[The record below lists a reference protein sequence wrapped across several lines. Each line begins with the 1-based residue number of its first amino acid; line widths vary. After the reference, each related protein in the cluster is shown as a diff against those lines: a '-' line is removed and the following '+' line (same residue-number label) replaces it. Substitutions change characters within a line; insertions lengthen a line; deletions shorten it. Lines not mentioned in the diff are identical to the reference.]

1 TIVTRVFSVK
11 PANSLAK
18 LSGIREQTISISL
31 SLSDGIVLSEFFE
44 VIDSLDWIMNAM
56 ARVKMA
62 RTEPPRIKQEASVTL
77 DTRIPVEEESNDEQ
91 DI

>member
-1 TIVTRVFSVK
+1 
-11 PANSLAK
+11 
-18 LSGIREQTISISL
+18 
-31 SLSDGIVLSEFFE
+31 

-77 DTRIPVEEESNDEQ
+77 DTRIPVEEESNNEQ
-91 DI
+91 DV